1 MRTRYI
7 KHSYIAVATHE
18 HFLFKPILVTNQKDC
33 SMVKCSLLGK
43 KQTQKEANQLAISIL
58 IEKSNVKSENVTAS
72 TLMIA
77 IVNISQSTCPC
88 HVESM

>member
-18 HFLFKPILVTNQKDC
+18 HFLFKPILVT
-33 SMVKCSLLGK
+33 MVKCSLLGK
-43 KQTQKEANQLAISIL
+43 KQTQKEVNQLAISIL